1 MRSNNLRQAGF
12 TLVELMVG
20 MALGLFILIALLAL
34 LANVSRGNSELS
46 KSNRMI
52 ENGRLSMML
61 LQGDIAH
68 AGFWASYSPGFDD
81 ITVKWADE
89 GGTAPADAPTG
100 IPAPFCDGASPWADP
115 VYKTNV
121 IGVPIAAYQV
131 PGTFSRTTAGTAP
144 VCASVV
150 TNPVPGTDVLVV
162 RHAEP
167 CAAGSGTGECA
178 PVPVGSTK
186 VYFQSQRCA
195 NVGGTLVA
203 PFYMLESAPSGT
215 ATFTLL
221 QKDCTSAAPVHSLA
235 STIYY
240 VSLVSGVPTL
250 MMSRIGAN
258 GAQEDPAKALIEH
271 VEAFV
276 VEFGLDNL
284 SDTGAA
290 VDFTA
295 AIARAGAD
303 YSSPS
308 NRGDGNADT
317 YVRCT
322 STTPCTHLQ
331 LMNAVS
337 AKIHVLVRSDEPTAG
352 HSDTNTYELGS
363 TGNKLS
369 IAAANDGYRR
379 QVFTQTIRLTNISGR
394 RETP

>member
-1 MRSNNLRQAGF
+1 MTPRSLRQAGF

-68 AGFWASYSPGFDD
+68 AGFWGSYSPGFDD

-89 GGTAPADAPTG
+89 GGTAPTDAPTA
-100 IPAPFCDGASPWADP
+100 IPAPFCGGTSPWTDAA
-115 VYKTNV
+115 YKTNV
-121 IGVPIAAYQV
+121 IGVPVAAYQV
-131 PGTFSRTTAGTAP
+131 AGAFSRTTAGTAP
-144 VCASVV
+144 VCPSVV
-150 TNPVPGTDVLVV
+150 TNPVAGTDVLVV

-167 CAAGSGTGECA
+167 CVAGSGTGECA
-178 PVPVGSTK
+178 SVPTGSTK

-195 NVGGTLVA
+195 NAGGTLIA
-203 PFYMLESAPSGT
+203 PFYMMESAPSGT

-221 QKDCTSAAPVHSLA
+221 QKDCTSAAPVHRLA

-250 MMSRIGAN
+250 MMSRVGDN
-258 GAQEDPAKALIEH
+258 GAQETAQALIEN

-276 VEFGLDNL
+276 VEFGLDSL

-295 AIARAGAD
+295 AIARSGTD

-308 NRGDGNADT
+308 NRGDGNGDT

-322 STTPCTHLQ
+322 SATPCTHLQ

-337 AKIHVLVRSDEPTAG
+337 AKIHVLVRSDEPTGG
-352 HSDTNTYELGS
+352 HSDGNTYELGT
-363 TGNKLS
+363 TGDKLS

-379 QVFTQTIRLTNISGR
+379 QVFTQTIRLANVSGR